1 MRQRVMTAM
10 TSSMP
15 RAFRRFGR
23 DRRGVSAVEFAF
35 IAPVMIG
42 LYLGCVEISDGVA
55 ADRKVSLVSA
65 ALANLTA
72 SCSSSNA
79 NAGSCANNII
89 STTEMNNIL
98 DASSAIIAPYAAGNL
113 KMTVSC
119 LSVDL
124 NKNVTVKWSET
135 RNGTKRTNFTFD
147 SSNSALATAS
157 SYPILL
163 IYSEVSYAY
172 TPIVGYTIT
181 GTLTLSDHMFMAPRT
196 QAPSYPDANPNHTC
210 S

>member
-42 LYLGCVEISDGVA
+42 LYLGCVEVSEGVA
-55 ADRKVSLVSA
+55 ADRKVSLIA
-65 ALANLTA
+65 GALANLTA
-72 SCSSSNA
+72 QVNPA
-79 NAGSCANNII
+79 TI
-89 STTEMNNIL
+89 STADMTNIL
-98 DASSAIIAPYAAGNL
+98 NASSAIIAPYSAGNL

-119 LSVDL
+119 LSIDA

-135 RNGTKRTNFTFD
+135 MNGTKRTSFAFD
-147 SSNSALATAS
+147 SSNSALTVASPS
-157 SYPILL
+157 SYPISL
-163 IYSEVSYAY
+163 IYSEVTYAY
-172 TPIVGYTIT
+172 TPTVGYTIS
-181 GTLTLSDHMFMAPRT
+181 GTLTLSDKMFMSPRLT
-196 QAPSYPDANPNHTC
+196 PPVYNGKACT
-210 S
+210 

>member
-72 SCSSSNA
+72 SCNSSNA

-98 DASSAIIAPYAAGNL
+98 DASSAIIAPYDAAKL

-119 LSVDL
+119 LSVDA
-124 NKNVTVKWSET
+124 NKNVTVKWSVT
-135 RNGTKRTNFTFD
+135 RNGTAQSGAVTIPA
-147 SSNSALATAS
+147 ALAAVQGT
-157 SYPILL
+157 L
-163 IYSEVSYAY
+163 IYSTVSYDY
-172 TPIVGYTIT
+172 KPIVGYTIT
-181 GTLTLSDHMFMAPRT
+181 GTLTLSDNMYSSPRT
-196 QAPSYPDANPNHTC
+196 QAPSYPDAAHPC
-210 S
+210 G